1 MNASGAS
8 QVSSDILEALAKL
21 GGAVIGLSVFAY
33 LAGYF
38 YLSAYYKGIGI
49 SWALEMAKAEDL
61 LRYGFVP
68 SGVFGITLSGGLYL
82 LLGNKLKPMI
92 AIFVFIALLIA
103 PLLYSLS
110 SEVGAKPSVAVAMY
124 IGMLIYAA
132 AGLILSVSIM
142 RLWKDKTLSNLK
154 VTGVVVSVLIG
165 TYIAPT
171 YNGLSLTNQLR
182 GSPESFLPMVTGK
195 DGRNDWLLA
204 GYVSE
209 KLILVRKL
217 GTRESEAIL
226 VEPGEDWKI
235 GASPEVP
242 VKK

>member
-1 MNASGAS
+1 MFE
-8 QVSSDILEALAKL
+8 IE
-21 GGAVIGLSVFAY
+21 F
-33 LAGYF
+33 F
-38 YLSAYYKGIGI
+38 
-49 SWALEMAKAEDL
+49 
-61 LRYGFVP
+61 RP
-68 SGVFGITLSGGLYL
+68 S
-82 LLGNKLKPMI
+82 
-92 AIFVFIALLIA
+92 
-103 PLLYSLS
+103 
-110 SEVGAKPSVAVAMY
+110 
-124 IGMLIYAA
+124 LIYAA

-171 YNGLSLTNQLR
+171 YSGSSLTNQLR